1 MTKGKTHL
9 GPVKRAGL
17 EFGLGCGKSL
27 KAMGRELGVSTSTL
41 SREIRKHTYE
51 SFKGCYGRGNQC
63 VHRATCTVHDICSD
77 CPGSGSRCAA
87 CSYRHCYRICG
98 KVEYIDCGKRG
109 LRTAGVC
116 NGCPDERRCHQRKLF
131 YVAEHAQDDYRRT
144 LKESREGA
152 AIERGELDRIDGIVS
167 PKIKDGQSMHHI
179 YRTQPGLFNC
189 NERTLS
195 RYLHYGLFTAK
206 RGDMKRSC
214 TVRERKPKSGDYAHK
229 VEKGCYQGRDFRTG
243 EAFRREHPS
252 LAVVYMDLVIGR
264 PGGQCLMTLHWKD
277 TGFMVAI
284 LIPNKCAD
292 NVVAVFDRLY
302 GELGH
307 EAFTRL
313 FGVIITDRG
322 TEFSNPS
329 RIEFSKDGK
338 RRTWVFFCDPMN
350 SNQKSQEERNHE
362 LVREVLPK
370 GVSFDGLT
378 QEDASLMMS
387 HVNAYVRLSQSD
399 RTPYDVFEFIHGE
412 GTAAKLGISKID
424 PKEVVLK
431 PRLLGIEMK

>member
-17 EFGLGCGKSL
+17 ELGLGCGKSL
-27 KAMGRELGVSTSTL
+27 KAMGRELGVSASTL

-63 VHRATCTVHDICSD
+63 VHRAMCTVHDICS
-77 CPGSGSRCAA
+77 
-87 CSYRHCYRICG
+87 
-98 KVEYIDCGKRG
+98 
-109 LRTAGVC
+109 
-116 NGCPDERRCHQRKLF
+116 
-131 YVAEHAQDDYRRT
+131 
-144 LKESREGA
+144 
-152 AIERGELDRIDGIVS
+152 
-167 PKIKDGQSMHHI
+167 
-179 YRTQPGLFNC
+179 
-189 NERTLS
+189 ERTLS

-214 TVRERKPKSGDYAHK
+214 TVRERNPKSGDYAHK

-302 GELGH
+302 EELGH
-307 EAFTRL
+307 ETFTRL
-313 FGVIITDRG
+313 FGIIITDRG

-329 RIEFSKDGK
+329 RIEFSRDGE

-424 PKEVVLK
+424 PREVVLK